1 MPVEEDISLLAKGL
15 KNPNALLRAKAAR
28 SLAKIGPQARA
39 VFCQLM
45 IAVDDEEQA
54 VREAAV
60 QAIAGIGA
68 EAIPTL
74 MQFLSHTDKYVRRNA
89 VWGLGKLGP
98 AAVPALNVLCT
109 SLMDSDPRTASGA
122 AQAIGA
128 MGTAGSKAIPALDT
142 AMRGANVVLC
152 RLASKAMSQIGA
164 PALPT
169 LLKALRD
176 ADPFIRGEAAIA
188 LGWMGVHATP
198 AVSAL
203 MAVIDSFRPNP
214 PPLAQRAPSHSLLHG
229 NSGSTSS
236 KTMTPPAPPVPDDNA
251 SMIDTSRLCAI
262 QALGRIG
269 PTADLAES
277 MLEEIALHEPEPFK
291 AAAAMSLRQIRGE

>member
-1 MPVEEDISLLAKGL
+1 MPAEEDIPILIKGL
-15 KNPNALLRAKAAR
+15 KNPNGLIRAKAAR
-28 SLAKIGPQARA
+28 GLAKSGTQARSA
-39 VFCQLM
+39 FGQLM

-68 EAIPTL
+68 ESVPTL
-74 MQFLSHTDKYVRRNA
+74 MQFLSHSDKYVRRNA

-98 AAVPALNVLCT
+98 AAIPALNVLCT
-109 SLMDSDPRTASGA
+109 ALLDSDPRTASGA

-128 MGTAGSKAIPALDT
+128 MGTAGAKAIPALDT

-152 RLASKAMSQIGA
+152 RLASKALSQIGP
-164 PALPT
+164 PALPM

-176 ADPFIRGEAAIA
+176 ADPFIRCEAAIA
-188 LGWMGVHATP
+188 LGWMGEHAAP

-203 MAVIDSFRPNP
+203 MAVIDSFRPKLP
-214 PPLAQRAPSHSLLHG
+214 PTSRPGTHSLIHG
-229 NSGSTSS
+229 SGSASS
-236 KTMTPPAPPVPDDNA
+236 KTITPPAPPVPDDNA
-251 SMIDTSRLCAI
+251 STLDTSRVSAI

-269 PTADLAES
+269 KAANLAES
-277 MLEEIALHEPEPFK
+277 TLEEIALHEPEPFK
-291 AAAAMSLRQIRGE
+291 GAALMSLRQIRGE